1 MSLETNV
8 SPIHPNPPTD
18 GQHGTVLA
26 YLSQLA
32 LSDHSPVDMFTDVTA
47 LLAQILPADVVLL
60 WELTPDREHLVLR
73 SKSGWKDGAV
83 VESQLP
89 LEPNS
94 LEALVLRS
102 LYPIVMYDLKTETR
116 FKPSGYLAAA
126 GAVSGLAATVGAL
139 QRPHAILEAFSQHHQ
154 TFSQND
160 IQFFHSVAN
169 ILGLLMDTKHRQAIW
184 SQTEQELRKQIFKAQ
199 SVLQSDHMQQDQHE
213 IKNRLLESRERER
226 LRLAQ
231 DIHDIPIQDLY
242 GLMYQMEDLRELVK
256 DTNGTELVEEFNA
269 TLHRIVN
276 NLRTLCS
283 ELRPPSLSPFGL
295 EVAIRDHVEKLR
307 ARSPDL
313 QFHLDCTRDQQN
325 LSDSIR
331 LCLFRIYQEAI
342 TNVIRH
348 AQATDVHIRF
358 QWDEEAATLEV
369 KDNGVGFEL
378 PEHWVDLVRQ
388 ECFGIVGIAERVESA
403 EGKMEI
409 ESTPDHGTTVRVR
422 VPRR

>member
-1 MSLETNV
+1 MTLETNAPQV
-8 SPIHPNPPTD
+8 TQNTPTD
-18 GQHGTVLA
+18 RQHATVLA

-32 LSDHSPVDMFTDVTA
+32 LSEHSPVDMFTDVTT

-60 WELTPDREHLVLR
+60 WELDPERKHLVLR
-73 SKSGWKDGAV
+73 SKSGWKDGVV

-94 LEALVLRS
+94 LEAVVLRS
-102 LYPIVMYDLKTETR
+102 LYPIVMYDLKTEMR
-116 FKPSGYLAAA
+116 FKPSNFLAAA
-126 GAVSGLAATVGAL
+126 SAISGLAVTVGTP
-139 QRPHAILEAFSQHHQ
+139 QRPHAILEAFSQHHH

-169 ILGLLMDTKHRQAIW
+169 ILGLLMDAKRSEAIW
-184 SQTEQELRKQIFKAQ
+184 AQTEQDLRKQIYKAQ
-199 SVLQSDHMQQDQHE
+199 SLLQSHHMEQDHHE
-213 IKNRLLESRERER
+213 IKNRLVESRERER

-231 DIHDIPIQDLY
+231 DLHDIPIQDLY
-242 GLMYQMEDLRELVK
+242 GLMYQVEDLRELVK

-269 TLHRIVN
+269 TIHRIVN
-276 NLRTLCS
+276 NLRTLCG

-295 EVAIRDHVEKLR
+295 EVALRDHVEKLR
-307 ARSPDL
+307 NVSPDL
-313 QFHLDCTRDQQN
+313 RFHLDLMRDQQN
-325 LSDSIR
+325 LSDNIR

-348 AQATDVHIRF
+348 AQATDVHIHF
-358 QWDEEAATLEV
+358 QWDDEAATLEV
-369 KDNGVGFEL
+369 EDNGVGFEL

-388 ECFGIVGIAERVESA
+388 ESFGIVGIAERVESVQ
-403 EGKMEI
+403 GTLEI
-409 ESTPDHGTTVRVR
+409 ESTPDHGTTVRVK